1 VNVGDNV
8 APNEEHT
15 ISWRVSSDWQ
25 TKLAKV
31 KFEVLAME
39 GDLVPLELM
48 TIPESDQYGKM
59 KISWNA
65 LSDAQ
70 LFDALLWLT
79 ASKDPALSFS
89 SGVLR
94 ANGTNVAQNTGFGN
108 NTQRE
113 FAAAYIF
120 GKMGYQHLIGAQLT
134 YANQETRLGLS
145 PSGARQYGYKIVE

>member
-1 VNVGDNV
+1 M
-8 APNEEHT
+8 A
-15 ISWRVSSDWQ
+15 
-25 TKLAKV
+25 
-31 KFEVLAME
+31 FEVLAME
-39 GDLVPLELM
+39 GELVPLELM

-65 LSDAQ
+65 LSDVQ

-94 ANGTNVAQNTGFGN
+94 ANGTSVAQNTGFSN

-113 FAAAYIF
+113 SAAAYIF
-120 GKMGYQHLIGAQLT
+120 GKMGYERLVGAQLN

-145 PSGARQYGYKIVE
+145 PSGSRQYAYKIVP